1 MTPCRGATVPCPSP
15 DRRLSLGCLAVV
27 LLLAAALAGCNG
39 KVPPWRTKA
48 ISGIMPD
55 LAFTLTDEH
64 NHTVHAGDY
73 AGKVV
78 LLFFG
83 FSHCQMTCP
92 ATLEKLST
100 VLGSLGKRA
109 DDARVLFVSVDPNR
123 DTPTRLAAYTKAF
136 APQVVGLT
144 GTEQQLQALSK
155 RYRVAFSYGKGY
167 PDGDYPVYH
176 SSAVFVFDGSGK
188 VRLLFQQSDKIDAV
202 SADLTRLL
210 HADAR
215 S

>member
-1 MTPCRGATVPCPSP
+1 VSCPSP
-15 DRRLSLGCLAVV
+15 EQRTILHRLSV
-27 LLLAAALAGCNG
+27 LLLLLGVLAGCNG
-39 KVPPWRTKA
+39 HGPPWRTKA
-48 ISGIMPD
+48 ITGIMPD
-55 LAFTLTDEH
+55 LSFTLTDEH

-92 ATLEKLST
+92 ATLEKLSS
-100 VLGSLGKRA
+100 VLGTMGKRA
-109 DDARVLFVSVDPNR
+109 DRARVLFVSVDPHR
-123 DTPTRLAAYTKAF
+123 DTPARLAAYTSAF

-144 GTEQQLQALSK
+144 GTEQQLQSLSK

-176 SSAVFVFDGSGK
+176 SSAVFVFDGTGK

-210 HADAR
+210 HEGAR

>member
-1 MTPCRGATVPCPSP
+1 MSCPSP
-15 DRRLSLGCLAVV
+15 DLRAILRCLSGL
-27 LLLAAALAGCNG
+27 LLLAMLAGCNG
-39 KVPPWRTKA
+39 HGPPWRTKA
-48 ISGIMPD
+48 ITGFMPD
-55 LAFTLTDEH
+55 LGFTLTDEH
-64 NHTVHAGDY
+64 NHTVHAADY

-92 ATLEKLST
+92 ATLEKLSS
-100 VLGSLGKRA
+100 VLGTMGKRA
-109 DDARVLFVSVDPNR
+109 DRARVLFVSVDPHR
-123 DTPTRLAAYTKAF
+123 DTPARLAAYTRAF

-144 GTEQQLQALSK
+144 GTEQQLQALAK

-176 SSAVFVFDGSGK
+176 SSAVFVFDGTGK
-188 VRLLFQQSDKIDAV
+188 VRLLFQQSDKIDAI
-202 SADLTRLL
+202 SADLTRLV
-210 HADAR
+210 HEGAR